1 MSVVTLIFRYFQS
14 LERDD
19 VENGQVE
26 CIIETVTEEEPGE
39 EETAEETSSNTTEA
53 FVKTD
58 IDFEYSADIHDES
71 VETATTESVE
81 TPTTEVIEKTT
92 EQVTKTATEEV
103 TETTEQVLESE
114 IKEKAISKD
123 STGSPKTI
131 IITTVSEKP
140 VVQEEDIYELCDD
153 NITVTVRNLNEIAAE
168 KQLEFPKEVIPNDW
182 LVLNLSPI
190 TSC

>member
-1 MSVVTLIFRYFQS
+1 M
-14 LERDD
+14 
-19 VENGQVE
+19 
-26 CIIETVTEEEPGE
+26 ETP
-39 EETAEETSSNTTEA
+39 
-53 FVKTD
+53 
-58 IDFEYSADIHDES
+58 
-71 VETATTESVE
+71 TTESVE

-92 EQVTKTATEEV
+92 EQVSKTATEEV

-131 IITTVSEKP
+131 IITVSEKP

>member
-1 MSVVTLIFRYFQS
+1 M
-14 LERDD
+14 
-19 VENGQVE
+19 
-26 CIIETVTEEEPGE
+26 TEEEPAEGE
-39 EETAEETSSNTTEA
+39 TVEETSSNTTEA
-53 FVKTD
+53 FIKTD
-58 IDFEYSADIHDES
+58 IDFEYSADIHDEP
-71 VETATTESVE
+71 AE

-92 EQVTKTATEEV
+92 EQVTKTETEEV
-103 TETTEQVLESE
+103 TETTEKVLESE
-114 IKEKAISKD
+114 IKEKVVSKD

-140 VVQEEDIYELCDD
+140 TVQEEDIYELCDD

-168 KQLEFPKEVIPNDW
+168 KQLEFPKEVIANDW